1 MSKGLGKIERKI
13 LKAFEEGKEYIKIRG
28 HGDNDSSSSS
38 LSYYVEG
45 LVENIHD
52 DWPFDKRYSYSTYMK
67 TYRAIKSLERKG
79 YVETRVKHYGMFSW
93 PYTKGLK
100 VKYKR

>member
-13 LKAFEEGKEYIKIRG
+13 LKAFEESKEYIKFKG
-28 HGDNDSSSSS
+28 YKDNDSTSSS

-45 LVENIHD
+45 LTENLYD
-52 DWPFDKRYSYSTYMK
+52 DWPLHKKYNYSTYMK

-79 YVETRVKHYGMFSW
+79 YVETKVEYYGMFSW
-93 PYTKGLK
+93 PHTKGLT